1 MSTTPRCS
9 PRRPLPAI
17 LLVAAALTAACSS
30 EAPPV
35 ADHAT
40 HRQLAQGELVGFQD
54 GDAHAWLGIPF
65 VAPPVG
71 RLRWKPPQP
80 PAPWSGVREALA
92 HGNECPQL
100 GFTGAFVGDEDCLTL
115 NVYAPPMA
123 LDAIATGVDRR
134 PVMVFIH
141 GGGNSIGSAEV
152 YSGARLA
159 GENDVVVVTVHYR
172 LGVLGWFSHPALAR
186 DAATP
191 EEASGNW
198 ATLDLIHAL
207 GWVQENIAAFGG
219 DPDRVT
225 IFGESAGGIDV
236 YSLLLSPLA
245 SGLFHGAI
253 SESGFATTFTR
264 AQAEHRAD
272 DEEPGEANSSAEVL
286 LKLLVADHTAVDRE
300 AAKISADAMSPVAI
314 EAYLRSKSA
323 PEILEA
329 VAGDGGTAGGMYVA
343 PFVLRDG
350 HVIPDADPFELFASG
365 AYNQVPV
372 IVGTNRDE
380 HKLFFAFLSPHV
392 RRVLG
397 MPVGFRDAERYDVL
411 AEYGAKLWK
420 AAGADEPASLMRDVQ
435 GPSVFAYRFDWD
447 EFDTPLFIDLP
458 RLIGAGHAVE
468 LLFVFGG
475 TGADTA
481 STVLADPESAERLSA
496 AMRSYWAQFAATG
509 NPGKGQGD
517 VLPAWTAWMPGAG
530 EPKFLVLDTEGG
542 GGVRMSSDDL
552 TRAGLIAGVAD
563 DPRLADTA
571 SRCEVYQTFVQWSDV
586 LRPEEYETVE
596 DGVCRAHPLPARTMF
611 D

>member
-1 MSTTPRCS
+1 MSTFSRRSS
-9 PRRPLPAI
+9 PWPLLAI
-17 LLVAAALTAACSS
+17 LLVVASLTTACSS

-40 HRQLAQGELVGFQD
+40 HRKLVQGELVGFQE
-54 GDAHAWLGIPF
+54 GGVHAWLGIPF

-71 RLRWKPPQP
+71 RLRWKPPEP
-80 PAPWSGVREALA
+80 PVPWSGVREALSRGFA
-92 HGNECPQL
+92 CPQL
-100 GFTGAFVGDEDCLTL
+100 GFSGEFVGDEDCLTL

-123 LDAIATGVDRR
+123 PDAIATGEDRR

-141 GGGNSIGSAEV
+141 GGGNTIGSAEV

-159 GENDVVVVTVHYR
+159 AENDVVVVTVHYR

-264 AQAEHRAD
+264 AQAEHRVD
-272 DEEPGEANSSAEVL
+272 DEVPGEPNSSSEVL
-286 LKLLVADHTAVDRE
+286 LKLLVADTAVDRE
-300 AAKISADAMSPVAI
+300 AAKVSADAMSPTAI

-323 PEILEA
+323 AEIIEA
-329 VAGDGGTAGGMYVA
+329 VTGDGGTAGGMYVA

-350 HVIPDADPFELFASG
+350 HVIPDADPFELFESG
-365 AYNQVPV
+365 DYNRVPV

-420 AAGADEPASLMRDVQ
+420 AAGADEPAGLMRGVQ
-435 GPSVFAYRFDWD
+435 GPTVFAYRFDWD

-475 TGADTA
+475 TGSDAA
-481 STVLADPESAERLSA
+481 ATVLADPESAERLSA

-509 NPGKGQGD
+509 DPGKGQDD
-517 VLPAWTAWMPGAG
+517 VLPAWTAWTAG
-530 EPKFLVLDTEGG
+530 EGEAKFLVLDTEGDG
-542 GGVRMSSDDL
+542 GLRMSSEDL
-552 TRAGLIAGVAD
+552 TRAGLIAGVAE
-563 DPRLADTA
+563 DPRLAETA

-586 LRPEEYETVE
+586 LLPEDYETIE